1 MRIFVWGV
9 QFRLEGVNPQWG
21 PRKITAPSYAS
32 VAPSL
37 VPSSME
43 RVKGRSIEVPWNAL
57 LIALQQSLPAFKRG
71 IKNVDL
77 SQFLKSN

>member
-1 MRIFVWGV
+1 MGH
-9 QFRLEGVNPQWG
+9 
-21 PRKITAPSYAS
+21 RKITAPSYAS
-32 VAPSL
+32 VAHSL

-43 RVKGRSIEVPWNAL
+43 RVKGRSTEVPWNTL
-57 LIALQQSLPAFKRG
+57 PIALQQSPLLPAFKRG

>member
-1 MRIFVWGV
+1 MIIFVWGV

-43 RVKGRSIEVPWNAL
+43 RVKGRSTEVAL
-57 LIALQQSLPAFKRG
+57 PIALQQSPSLPAFKRG